1 MFLVLLLFVVFTL
14 PVFVPR
20 HLKNMSQ
27 DHFLGDGK
35 VGKEKESR

>member
-1 MFLVLLLFVVFTL
+1 MFLVLLLFVIAL

-27 DHFLGDGK
+27 DDFLG
-35 VGKEKESR
+35 VGKAGKRKESR